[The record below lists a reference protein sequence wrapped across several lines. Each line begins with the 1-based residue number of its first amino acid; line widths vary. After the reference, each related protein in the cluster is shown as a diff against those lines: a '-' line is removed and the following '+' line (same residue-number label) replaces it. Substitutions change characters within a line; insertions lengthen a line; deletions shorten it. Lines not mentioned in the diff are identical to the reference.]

1 MFSAEWTGASS
12 RLAIHILEPNIFASE
27 EAEQK
32 GCRCIVQ
39 CGKLSMERF
48 IPRSTG
54 GVKDMVFKVLFG
66 YGWEHFLA
74 SSN

>member
-12 RLAIHILEPNIFASE
+12 RLAIHILEPNVFASE
-27 EAEQK
+27 GAEQK

-54 GVKDMVFKVLFG
+54 GCQGHGFQGTVWLWLGAFF
-66 YGWEHFLA
+66 A